1 MKCIDRWARPCR
13 GAIGDPAT
21 SRNRPSL
28 RALGVALAIA
38 VGLACSAPAAPAQ
51 PASSAAKPADTAA
64 KPAGAAPAAQAP
76 VTPVTL
82 TYAATT
88 LGWNLVPTIIAQEKG
103 FFEAERLNIETAIT
117 GQSAAVCQQI
127 LARAAELG
135 ACSTN
140 DTIQTIEASGG
151 APLVIVMQ
159 ESVGP
164 LHNGLIVRPEMSS
177 YADIKGK
184 TVMLG
189 GPKDNTVYF
198 FKTMARANGL
208 RDEDYEITYAGSSS
222 ARYAAL
228 QAAGVAASLLTD
240 PFDYRI
246 EQEGFVRLD
255 NLRPKYLNPQ
265 NYAGNGTIVH
275 RDWAREH
282 GDILVRFIRASL
294 ATQAWIADPANE
306 EEMFA
311 ILGPKINITRD
322 VFQRS
327 YDRGR
332 ADPEWSRDGRATAAA
347 YEGVLKSLAELG
359 VIEGPMPSP
368 TKYFDMTWVDQVHQ
382 GTGR

>member
-1 MKCIDRWARPCR
+1 
-13 GAIGDPAT
+13 
-21 SRNRPSL
+21 
-28 RALGVALAIA
+28 
-38 VGLACSAPAAPAQ
+38 
-51 PASSAAKPADTAA
+51 
-64 KPAGAAPAAQAP
+64 
-76 VTPVTL
+76 
-82 TYAATT
+82 
-88 LGWNLVPTIIAQEKG
+88 
-103 FFEAERLNIETAIT
+103 
-117 GQSAAVCQQI
+117 
-127 LARAAELG
+127 
-135 ACSTN
+135 
-140 DTIQTIEASGG
+140 
-151 APLVIVMQ
+151 VIVMQ
-159 ESVGP
+159 ETVGP
-164 LHNGLIVRPEMSS
+164 LHNGLIVRPEMTS

-208 RDEDYEITYAGSSS
+208 RDDDYEVTYAGSSS

-255 NLRPKYLNPQ
+255 NLRPKYLNPA
-265 NYAGNGTIVH
+265 NYTGNGAIVH

-282 GDILVRFIRASL
+282 GDVLVRYIRASL
-294 ATQAWIADPANE
+294 AAQAWIADPANE

-332 ADPEWSRDGRATAAA
+332 ADPEWSLDGRANPAA
-347 YEGVLKSLAELG
+347 YEGVQKSLADLG
-359 VIEGPMPSP
+359 VLEGPLPSP
-368 TKYFDMTWVDQVHQ
+368 SKYLDMTYVEQAHQ
-382 GTGR
+382 SMGR